1 LAKLTDAQQRLVLRY
16 EDYSIDDLFTQIG
29 KEAAENGNAAVQE
42 RYVLGTPDVHN
53 RGRRIVEDARSSIC
67 SNRTYLEQLARKH
80 HESLEPV
87 KWVGEIMDVVL
98 AVTVTYGVPPIT
110 VAMALGKLC
119 NRTLSK
125 LCAAA

>member
-1 LAKLTDAQQRLVLRY
+1 LAKLTDAQQRLVLQY

-29 KEAAENGNAAVQE
+29 KEATQSANAAVQE
-42 RYVLGTPDVHN
+42 RYVLGTPDVHK

-67 SNRTYLEQLARKH
+67 SNRTRLEELARKH
-80 HESLEPV
+80 QDSLEPV
-87 KWVGEIMDVVL
+87 QWVGEIMDVVL
-98 AVTVTYGVPPIT
+98 AVTVTSGVPPIT

-125 LCAAA
+125 LCAGA